1 MSPHNYNCE
10 HAMYPSCVCHCLG
23 ILHQCDILHKVFDP
37 NTTAALPVIQQELT
51 NMYGHSFQ
59 DPYVAPS
66 GGQKVRRSYNLNPG
80 TQWTTKNSSG
90 EYVGG
95 SASRIEQRILDVTLK
110 DILENTY
117 IMNTPA
123 AMFDL
128 VKLITSNIGG
138 SSNGLRNYVQQYGK
152 GVLLSPGYHWST
164 MLACVA
170 YELNG
175 LNSNPSSY
183 ASLRNTIVKNV
194 VNFGHDKTGVRYPR
208 SSKVTKKNILYTS
221 QYPYLDNRQIN
232 GIDILLQGLDSPS
245 VQTLSRPDVIF
256 VLSVVGST
264 TSADLWHHPL
274 AVKNLLRPAVDYLR
288 SKGCKFSLDSSST
301 KVENLMD
308 RYLKAPWE
316 KRGAW

>member
-1 MSPHNYNCE
+1 
-10 HAMYPSCVCHCLG
+10 
-23 ILHQCDILHKVFDP
+23 
-37 NTTAALPVIQQELT
+37 
-51 NMYGHSFQ
+51 
-59 DPYVAPS
+59 
-66 GGQKVRRSYNLNPG
+66 
-80 TQWTTKNSSG
+80 
-90 EYVGG
+90 
-95 SASRIEQRILDVTLK
+95 
-110 DILENTY
+110 
-117 IMNTPA
+117 MNTPA

-128 VKLITSNIGG
+128 FKLITSNIGG
-138 SSNGLRNYVQQYGK
+138 SGNGLRNYVQQYGQ

-175 LNSNPSSY
+175 LNSKPSSY
-183 ASLRNTIVKNV
+183 SSLRNTIVRNV

-221 QYPYLDNRQIN
+221 QSPYLDNRQIN

-245 VQTLSRPDVIF
+245 VRTLSRHEVIF

-288 SKGCKFSLDSSST
+288 NAGCKFSLDSSNT
-301 KVENLMD
+301 KVEDLMD
-308 RYLKAPWE
+308 RYLKAPWK